1 MLPPYE
7 LWKQSTSL
15 PGLGSG
21 SREWQDLDQAYKAFS
36 ESQNDVNKRKHL
48 ENALDAFD
56 QAKKKKYAVINST
69 LSPSEAEK
77 KSDRDRLGAIT
88 ALRRYLK
95 NWTREYTAADLAAL
109 GEIRRAQRQALRRT
123 LSDAKIRYKKD
134 RLKIT
139 QDLREAATEARSS
152 LKTLAEEVAPQ
163 GKTSNMASVSGD
175 AAKIG
180 TEWQNLLRSITGIEA
195 DLQQEVMQALSRE
208 LGDKFLA
215 DIAGYVPV
223 LGIVKDG
230 YAVFKSIKGVV
241 ENELTLYR
249 NEKARP
255 FTRKGDIQAAITA
268 LQTIFE
274 KQRVALG
281 IDLAGSVSALVT
293 GVVSSGIAGPVTNA
307 AVSVAKLVHTVRNF
321 VLDHITMTRAN
332 QVLALAQA
340 SDDQL
345 LEIMEK
351 FPFIGAHLIATT
363 ETSTLIEICGYELN
377 DPFYQL
383 VMQSYNDK
391 VANLRES
398 ARDIIKDSRFE
409 IIITNDREIA
419 ATRRSLDIAARRA
432 RDLGA
437 QRTRERVEQ
446 RQREMSA
453 QRAREL
459 AERQARELAAQQAR
473 QLAEQQAR
481 DLAEQQQRA
490 AAALQEKN
498 LAKLRVLQQKV
509 KQALATYRDQTTG
522 FKSMITRQ
530 SKESTEA
537 IAALTPLVSSSS
549 AQDMSKLQGLV
560 EFLLKKPITDE
571 DFVRP
576 SLSRLKQPSRLY
588 DLLHPAYMSGK

>member
-21 SREWQDLDQAYKAFS
+21 SREWQDLDLAYKAFS
-36 ESQNDVNKRKHL
+36 ESQNDINKRKHL

-56 QAKKKKYAVINST
+56 QAKKKKYASVNGR

-77 KSDRDRLGAIT
+77 KSHRDRLGAVT
-88 ALRRYLK
+88 ALRQYLK

-109 GEIRRAQRQALRRT
+109 SEIKRAQRQALRRT
-123 LSDAKIRYKKD
+123 LSDARIRYKSD
-134 RLKIT
+134 RMKIT
-139 QDLREAATEARSS
+139 QDLRDAADEACSS
-152 LKTLAEEVAPQ
+152 LKTLAEEVAPLV
-163 GKTSNMASVSGD
+163 KKAD
-175 AAKIG
+175 AASASGEAAKVSF
-180 TEWQNLLRSITGIEA
+180 EWQDLLRSITGIEV

-208 LGDKFLA
+208 LGEKFVA
-215 DIAGYVPV
+215 DIARYVPV
-223 LGIVKDG
+223 LGIVEDG
-230 YAVFKSIKGVV
+230 YAVFKSMKGVI
-241 ENELTLYR
+241 ENELTIYR
-249 NEKARP
+249 NQKARP
-255 FTRKGDIQAAITA
+255 YARKGDIQTAITA
-268 LQTIFE
+268 LQTIFK

-281 IDLAGSVSALVT
+281 LDLAGSVSALVT
-293 GVVSSGIAGPVTNA
+293 GAVSSGIAGPVTNA
-307 AVSVAKLVHTVRNF
+307 AVSVAKLIHTVRNF
-321 VLDHITMTRAN
+321 VLDHITMKRAN
-332 QVLALAQA
+332 QVLALTQA

-351 FPFIGAHLIATT
+351 FPFIGAHLIATI

-383 VMQSYNDK
+383 VVQSYNEK
-391 VANLRES
+391 VTNLRES
-398 ARDIIKDSRFE
+398 AREIISDSRFE

-446 RQREMSA
+446 RQRELSA

-473 QLAEQQAR
+473 QFAEQQAR

-490 AAALQEKN
+490 AVALQEKN

-537 IAALTPLVSSSS
+537 IAALTPLLSSSS
-549 AQDMSKLQGLV
+549 AQDMSTLQGLV

-571 DFVRP
+571 DFARP
-576 SLSRLKQPSRLY
+576 RLTPLKQPSRLY

>member
-1 MLPPYE
+1 MLPPYD

-36 ESQNDVNKRKHL
+36 ESQNDVNKRKRL

-56 QAKKKKYAVINST
+56 QAKKKKYATVNST

-95 NWTREYTAADLAAL
+95 NWTREYTAADLSAL
-109 GEIRRAQRQALRRT
+109 GEIKRAQRQALRRT
-123 LSDAKIRYKKD
+123 LSDAKIRYKSD
-134 RLKIT
+134 RKKIT
-139 QDLREAATEARSS
+139 QDLREAASEAHAS

-163 GKTSNMASVSGD
+163 VKAANLESVSGE
-175 AAKIG
+175 AANIR
-180 TEWQNLLRSITGIEA
+180 TDWQSLLRSITGIEA

-208 LGDKFLA
+208 LGEKLIA

-223 LGIVKDG
+223 LGIVEDG
-230 YAVFKSIKGVV
+230 YAIFKSIKGVV
-241 ENELTLYR
+241 ENELTIYR

-351 FPFIGAHLIATT
+351 FPFIGAHLIATI

-398 ARDIIKDSRFE
+398 ARDIVKESRFE
-409 IIITNDREIA
+409 IIITNDKEIA
-419 ATRRSLDIAARRA
+419 ATRRALDVAAQRA

-473 QLAEQQAR
+473 DLAEQQAR

-490 AAALQEKN
+490 AAVLQEKN

-530 SKESTEA
+530 SKESTDA

-549 AQDMSKLQGLV
+549 VQDMYALQGLV
-560 EFLLKKPITDE
+560 EFLLKKPTTDE

-576 SLSRLKQPSRLY
+576 RLTRLKQPSRLY
-588 DLLHPAYMSGK
+588 DLLHPAYLSAR

>member
-1 MLPPYE
+1 
-7 LWKQSTSL
+7 
-15 PGLGSG
+15 
-21 SREWQDLDQAYKAFS
+21 
-36 ESQNDVNKRKHL
+36 
-48 ENALDAFD
+48 
-56 QAKKKKYAVINST
+56 
-69 LSPSEAEK
+69 
-77 KSDRDRLGAIT
+77 
-88 ALRRYLK
+88 
-95 NWTREYTAADLAAL
+95 
-109 GEIRRAQRQALRRT
+109 
-123 LSDAKIRYKKD
+123 
-134 RLKIT
+134 
-139 QDLREAATEARSS
+139 
-152 LKTLAEEVAPQ
+152 
-163 GKTSNMASVSGD
+163 
-175 AAKIG
+175 
-180 TEWQNLLRSITGIEA
+180 
-195 DLQQEVMQALSRE
+195 
-208 LGDKFLA
+208 
-215 DIAGYVPV
+215 
-223 LGIVKDG
+223 
-230 YAVFKSIKGVV
+230 VV

-351 FPFIGAHLIATT
+351 FPFIGAHLIATI

-409 IIITNDREIA
+409 IIITNDRETA

-446 RQREMSA
+446 RQRELSA